1 MRKARLM
8 LSPIA
13 VLAVSFTLSAQ
24 TDEKP
29 AFPKEFRRWA
39 HVKSVLVGP
48 QSVAFATEG
57 GIHHI
62 YANGK
67 ALEGYDSGKF
77 PDGSVIVYDLLE
89 TKDVAG
95 NTIEGPTR
103 RVDVMLSDD
112 LAISQK
118 LANRFNADLN
128 LVRGHNYL
136 VEQSVGLYP
145 TSGCC
150 TDYAFS
156 RHIVD
161 PSKSKIY
168 SFTIEWGRNTGNDQ
182 MSFQPLWPEMENI
195 IQEVDAGLIGM
206 PCDNEPTTEQVICQI
221 RELARFFEELTDSIH
236 EISAE
241 LVRLREELG
250 IKESSINQ
258 WLGSPA
264 QRVRSRKPN

>member
-1 MRKARLM
+1 MRVTARRLTVRKARLM

-24 TDEKP
+24 TDETP

-48 QSVAFATEG
+48 QSIAFATEG

-103 RVDVMLSDD
+103 RVDVMV
-112 LAISQK
+112 K
-118 LANRFNADLN
+118 
-128 LVRGHNYL
+128 
-136 VEQSVGLYP
+136 QSERDASTGGWKFM
-145 TSGCC
+145 S
-150 TDYAFS
+150 FS
-156 RHIVD
+156 
-161 PSKSKIY
+161 
-168 SFTIEWGRNTGNDQ
+168 GNDQ
-182 MSFQPLWPEMENI
+182 KDGKLTAEREATCAGCHAHRKDHDFVFSEFREWP
-195 IQEVDAGLIGM
+195 G
-206 PCDNEPTTEQVICQI
+206 
-221 RELARFFEELTDSIH
+221 
-236 EISAE
+236 
-241 LVRLREELG
+241 LVR
-250 IKESSINQ
+250 SSCD
-258 WLGSPA
+258 
-264 QRVRSRKPN
+264 RSRPSFSIWRRRNNR